1 MERLNPTPCIYI
13 YIYICVYTNIYN
25 IQVYMDT
32 YIYGLV
38 SKVFCAAFKE
48 IPQVYVPVRSLWGL
62 QVKKYAHVSA
72 RLLPVFLPHPCNGLC
87 LHLLPLASP
96 PLGFT
101 PTPSQVTRSVRSQ
114 YVPSTFRVRSDGCLF
129 WIFFVPQSWSGL
141 PFCPSCL
148 PLYSPLM
155 CVHGL
160 VSVLHRAPSPRGHT

>member
-1 MERLNPTPCIYI
+1 M
-13 YIYICVYTNIYN
+13 
-25 IQVYMDT
+25 QAA
-32 YIYGLV
+32 IYGLV
-38 SKVFCAAFKE
+38 SKSFCAAINE
-48 IPQVYVPVRSLWGL
+48 IPRVYVPVRSLWGL
-62 QVKKYAHVSA
+62 QVKICSCFCEAFAGVLASSL
-72 RLLPVFLPHPCNGLC
+72 RRLVPPPPSSLLLP
-87 LHLLPLASP
+87 P
-96 PLGFT
+96 PLGFM

-160 VSVLHRAPSPRGHT
+160 VSVLHRALAPSLSQKSQRMQ